1 MGGSV
6 ALTEGAITIAVVGA
20 VVQEG
25 VGDAAGV
32 TCGTGVSLSPLVAPL
47 SQGCTATGHKAAP
60 TTPALVRGELR
71 AKDRAGTYPGAMLGV
86 PGKP

>member
-6 ALTEGAITIAVVGA
+6 ALTKGAVTIAVVGA
-20 VVQEG
+20 MVQEG

-32 TCGTGVSLSPLVAPL
+32 TCRTEVPLSPSVAPL
-47 SQGCTATGHKAAP
+47 PQGCTATGHKAAP
-60 TTPALVRGELR
+60 TTPALAQSELR